1 MSSFLTLLKY
11 ELKMQFSFKKKKNFD
26 FVGQIS
32 SFLISLFIIAIF
44 VFLISQVVINYMDVE
59 INKIPAPLERGL
71 EMLNLFYTLIIVA
84 LSGLGVEKMRKVL
97 SQKTDKAIFLRLPVN
112 PQTIFLSKL
121 VGLLITNYI
130 TALLLVLPVNL
141 IFFIALFEHITW
153 TYWVATLFVCIFLP
167 MVPFLI
173 ASLLIIP
180 YIKLI
185 DFVKDKYVI
194 VFLSLTVALIGAFL
208 VYSELLEVI
217 QKLLETGGI
226 KFLFNEQF
234 IVTLQKI
241 LTFSYP
247 ANSFAKVMVG
257 SDLFVSIAIIL
268 VVTAINVIVTYFITK
283 NLFYLTL
290 YKNETRQSKNKK
302 TAKFKASSPIASFIK
317 KEFIMIFREPAHVF
331 NYFAIASAMPVM
343 VYSCYTM
350 FHSLLVNTLGL
361 TINFPLA
368 LLVILIFSV
377 LINTFCA
384 TNISRDG
391 LAILKTKAMPI
402 SATKIVLAKVIF
414 CSVVSSIA
422 VLVSS
427 LLLGI
432 ITDLS
437 ILSAILCALLGII
450 FSVSQIL
457 IATKMD
463 LNHARVSLSP
473 DEVEKESSKTVA
485 KVVSLGLVVSL
496 LIGLATVIF
505 AIFAKDSMLATAII
519 YVFPIVMNI
528 IYFVCSFFYCKFK
541 LEKKFNDLVM

>member
-130 TALLLVLPVNL
+130 TSLLLVLPVNL

-257 SDLFVSIAIIL
+257 SDLLVSIAIIL

-290 YKNETRQSKNKK
+290 YKNESRQSKNKK

-505 AIFAKDSMLATAII
+505 AIFAKDSMFATAII

>member
-26 FVGQIS
+26 FVGQIT

-257 SDLFVSIAIIL
+257 SDLLVSIAIIL

-290 YKNETRQSKNKK
+290 YKNESRQSKNKK
-302 TAKFKASSPIASFIK
+302 TASFKALSPIASFIK

-505 AIFAKDSMLATAII
+505 AIFAKDSMLAIAII

-541 LEKKFNDLVM
+541 LEKKFNELVM

>member
-257 SDLFVSIAIIL
+257 SDLLVSIAIIL

-290 YKNETRQSKNKK
+290 YKNESRQSKNKK

-505 AIFAKDSMLATAII
+505 AIFAKDSMFATAII